1 VIECPPVRF
10 RRPPGMLPLP
20 VPEHG
25 RSIGALRSLLNLLN
39 RNDLVLVVA
48 KPYWLATDSNPPLVG
63 PRRGGWPSE
72 AGPGRA
78 WLTKS
83 RVIFANG

>member
-1 VIECPPVRF
+1 MPAGAFPPASRQVAAA
-10 RRPPGMLPLP
+10 G
-20 VPEHG
+20 PEHG